1 MSLTTESKM
10 SNKNDGWETVTVPE
24 GEEEN
29 TQVDFELEEEEEIK
43 VEAEE
48 EQEQPPVEAVQEEAV
63 QEEPVQEEKPKE
75 LEGIETKG
83 AEKRIRQ
90 LIRQR
95 KEREEQIQELIK
107 QNEELKI
114 NLKSKDNE
122 VDSIASR
129 SLDANEKQL
138 TQNMEL
144 ARQAYMEA
152 FEDGDKEKVLKAQE
166 ILNNAQADLKTI
178 QTYKNNLAQKLE
190 KKEKQ
195 VEASP
200 EPVQPQQQ
208 AYDPRANEWAQKNQW
223 FGQDTIKTAAA
234 LALDAEL
241 KEQGYNPND
250 EEFYEEIDRRL
261 EAAFGQTS
269 NRVQET
275 EGQSN
280 SDTSQPAQVVSGAS
294 RSSPSAGK
302 KVKLSKEDVRLA
314 NKWGIPLEQYAAE
327 KLKVTSADG
336 EYTNINM

>member
-1 MSLTTESKM
+1 M
-10 SNKNDGWETVTVPE
+10 SNENDGWETVTVPE
-24 GEEEN
+24 GEQEN
-29 TQVDFELEEEEEIK
+29 KQVEFEIEEEQEEIK
-43 VEAEE
+43 VEE
-48 EQEQPPVEAVQEEAV
+48 EQEQPTVEAVQEEV
-63 QEEPVQEEKPKE
+63 QEEPVQEEQPKE

-95 KEREEQIQELIK
+95 KEREEQIEALIK
-107 QNEELKI
+107 QNEELKT
-114 NLKSKDNE
+114 NLAAKDNE
-122 VDSIASR
+122 VDSIATR
-129 SLDANEKQL
+129 SLDANERQL

-178 QTYKNNLAQKLE
+178 QNYKNNLAKKLE

-275 EGQSN
+275 EEQSN
-280 SDTSQPAQVVSGAS
+280 SGTSQPAQVVSGAS

-327 KLKVTSADG
+327 KLKVNSADG

>member
-10 SNKNDGWETVTVPE
+10 SNENDGWETVEVSE
-24 GEEEN
+24 DKKE
-29 TQVDFELEEEEEIK
+29 VDFEIEEEEEPAQAQEE
-43 VEAEE
+43 VVE
-48 EQEQPPVEAVQEEAV
+48 EQLEQNVDPEQ
-63 QEEPVQEEKPKE
+63 PKE

-95 KEREEQIQELIK
+95 KEREEQIEELIK
-107 QNEELKI
+107 QNEELKLSI
-114 NLKSKDNE
+114 KSKDNE
-122 VDSIASR
+122 VDSIATR

-138 TQNMEL
+138 TQNIEL

-152 FEDGDKEKVLKAQE
+152 FEEGDKEKVLNAQE
-166 ILNNAQADLKTI
+166 ILNNAQADLKTV
-178 QTYKNNLAQKLE
+178 QTYKNNLAQKL
-190 KKEKQ
+190 KQKENQ
-195 VEASP
+195 VEVTPQSAQ
-200 EPVQPQQQ
+200 VQQP
-208 AYDPRANEWAQKNQW
+208 AYDPKANEWAERNQW
-223 FGQDTIKTAAA
+223 FGQDTVKTAAA

-261 EAAFGQTS
+261 EVAFGQAS

-280 SDTSQPAQVVSGAS
+280 SGTSQPAQVVSGAS
-294 RSSPSAGK
+294 RSSPSSNK
-302 KVKLSKEDVRLA
+302 KVKLTKEDVRLA